1 MRGASGASLMAMD
14 TAVIVLGVAAGVSL
28 FTWVA
33 SLVTGDHSWVDRIW
47 SIVPI
52 VYVAIFWAA
61 SGFID
66 ARLSIMTLL
75 VALWGAR
82 LTVNFARKGGYRGV
96 EDYRWPILR
105 ERMTAGQ
112 FQIFN
117 LLFIV
122 IFQNALL
129 VLIALP
135 ALVAYENQGTPVGA
149 LDLGLAALFLAL
161 LVGEFV
167 ADQQQ
172 WTLHQQKAA
181 AVAAGREPE
190 ARFATTGLWR
200 YSRHPNFFFEQAQ
213 WWVFYAMGAAALG
226 AALHW
231 TLVGPLL
238 LTVLFI
244 GSTRFTEE
252 ITLSKYPEYAE
263 YQRRTSMLIPRIPRE
278 RRAAAAHASAT

>member
-1 MRGASGASLMAMD
+1 MD
-14 TAVIVLGVAAGVSL
+14 TVVIVLGIAAGVSL

-52 VYVAIFWAA
+52 VYVAVFWAA
-61 SGFID
+61 TGFTD
-66 ARLSIMTLL
+66 PRLTIMTVL

-105 ERMTAGQ
+105 ARMSPVQ
-112 FQIFN
+112 FQVFN
-117 LLFIV
+117 LFFIV

-129 VLIALP
+129 LLIALP
-135 ALVAYENQGTPVGA
+135 ALVAFENQAVPVGA
-149 LDLGLAALFLAL
+149 LDLALAGLFLAL
-161 LVGEFV
+161 LIGELV

-172 WTLHQQKAA
+172 WVFHQGKKAA
-181 AVAAGREPE
+181 IDAGREPDQ
-190 ARFATTGLWR
+190 RFVTTGLWR

-213 WWVFYAMGAAALG
+213 WWVFYALG
-226 AALHW
+226 AVAVGSVLHW
-231 TLVGPLL
+231 TLVGPVL
-238 LTVLFI
+238 LTALFI

-252 ITLSKYPEYAE
+252 ITASKYPEYAD
-263 YQRRTSMLIPRIPRE
+263 YQRRTSMLIPWIPRE
-278 RRAAAAHASAT
+278 RRAAAVDAPAA

>member
-1 MRGASGASLMAMD
+1 MD
-14 TAVIVLGVAAGVSL
+14 TVVIVLGIAAGVSL

-33 SLVTGDHSWVDRIW
+33 SLLTGDHSWVDRIW
-47 SIVPI
+47 SIVPV
-52 VYVAIFWAA
+52 VYVAVFWAGT
-61 SGFID
+61 GFTD
-66 ARLSIMTLL
+66 PRLTIMTVL

-82 LTVNFARKGGYRGV
+82 LTFNFARKGGYSGV

-112 FQIFN
+112 FHIFN

-129 VLIALP
+129 LLISLP
-135 ALVAYENQGTPVGA
+135 ALVAFENQSVPVGP
-149 LDLGLAALFLAL
+149 LDLTLAALFLAFL
-161 LVGEFV
+161 IGEFV

-172 WTLHQQKAA
+172 WNFHQTKKAA
-181 AVAAGREPE
+181 IAAGHEP
-190 ARFATTGLWR
+190 AQQFVTSGLWR
-200 YSRHPNFFFEQAQ
+200 LSRHPNFFFEQAQ
-213 WWVFYAMGAAALG
+213 WWVLYAMGAAALG

-231 TLVGPLL
+231 TIIGPIL
-238 LTVLFI
+238 LTALFI

-263 YQRRTSMLIPRIPRE
+263 YQSRTSMLVPWIPRGG
-278 RRAAAAHASAT
+278 RAATADAPAA

>member
-1 MRGASGASLMAMD
+1 MD
-14 TAVIVLGVAAGVSL
+14 TVVIVLGIAAGVSL

-33 SLVTGDHSWVDRIW
+33 SLLTGDHSWVDRIW
-47 SIVPI
+47 SIVPV
-52 VYVAIFWAA
+52 VYVAVFWAGT
-61 SGFID
+61 GFTD
-66 ARLSIMTLL
+66 PRLTIMTVL

-82 LTVNFARKGGYRGV
+82 LTFNFARKGGYSGV

-112 FQIFN
+112 FHIFN

-129 VLIALP
+129 LLISLP
-135 ALVAYENQGTPVGA
+135 AFIAFENQSVPVGP
-149 LDLGLAALFLAL
+149 LDLTLAALFLAFL
-161 LVGEFV
+161 IGEFV

-172 WTLHQQKAA
+172 WNFHQTKKAA
-181 AVAAGREPE
+181 IAAGHEP
-190 ARFATTGLWR
+190 AQQFVTTGLWR
-200 YSRHPNFFFEQAQ
+200 LSRHPNFFFEQAQ
-213 WWVFYAMGAAALG
+213 WWVLYAMGAAALG

-231 TLVGPLL
+231 TIIGPIL
-238 LTVLFI
+238 LTALFI

-263 YQRRTSMLIPRIPRE
+263 YQSRTSMLVPWIPRGS
-278 RRAAAAHASAT
+278 RAATADAPAA